1 MSELKGDI
9 DYLVQAACF
18 KDRETFFSAYT
29 ESAIY
34 MVHLRGKQLFTQ
46 TNLDSDLIPQTLKY
60 ISITC

>member
-34 MVHLRGKQLFTQ
+34 MVY
-46 TNLDSDLIPQTLKY
+46 TLEVNSYLHKR
-60 ISITC
+60 T